1 MSFDPDTLYAL
12 LPQVYRSRDHSGALK
27 ALVRVLAEQAEVLE
41 EDLARLYDNHFIETC
56 EEWVV
61 PYIGALV
68 GTRGLSAI
76 PARAA
81 RHRNEVANTLA
92 LRRRKGTAA
101 ALEQLAEDITD
112 LDAVVV
118 EYFRHLATTQYLKHL
133 RPANQAFASLRHH
146 AALEAIG
153 TPFDTLARTADVRP
167 IARGR
172 GRHNIPNVGIFLWP
186 LAAQP
191 VSSAAAF
198 KVDDFR
204 YCFDPLGRSIPLVT
218 RPAPEAGIASLA
230 DPLNVPLP
238 ISRRRLADDLAAYYG
253 VGLSIL
259 LRVNSSDWLP
269 PLDAYGVPQAP
280 LASMVRVCDLSDL
293 TDGSGTVTGWAHCP
307 VSGAVAIDPELGRIA
322 FPSGSG
328 QAAPKSVEVSCQRAF
343 GLEMGGGEYTR
354 NTAPVELI
362 TTCDAKASL
371 QDTLS
376 AIGADG
382 GVVELSDNAY
392 YPVSGL
398 TVHVGAGRAVTLRAA
413 PGRRPV
419 LVLDGELVVHGGEA
433 SAFSLEG
440 LLVAGGAIHAPRK
453 DLADELTN
461 GLHSLTLS
469 HCTLVPGATP
479 AISGIPAQA
488 ARARLVADVPGLEV
502 SIEHSICGALQADNE
517 CSLVRITGS
526 IVDALAP
533 DSLAFGGI
541 GGGAGA
547 PLHVEASTL
556 VGRVNTTE
564 MRLASNTL
572 FHAAAPPPVP
582 VQAAAPAPVQAARTD
597 TGCVRFCHLP
607 PGSVLPPP
615 YRCLPAEPA
624 DAVRLKPVFASLRYG
639 DGAYGQLAPHT
650 AREIREGADDGGEIG
665 AFHAL
670 YLPQRLTA
678 LRARLDEFLRL
689 GLEAGVLLEH

>member
-12 LPQVYRSRDHSGALK
+12 LPQLYRSRDRSGALK

-76 PARAA
+76 PEQAA
-81 RHRNEVANTLA
+81 RHRNEVADTLA

-101 ALEQLAEDITD
+101 ALEQLAKDITD

-146 AALEAIG
+146 AALEAVG
-153 TPFDTLARTADVRP
+153 TPFDPLAHSADVRH
-167 IARGR
+167 IAHGR
-172 GRHNIPNVGIFLWP
+172 SRHNIPNVAVFLWP

-191 VSSAAAF
+191 VTRAAAF
-198 KVDDFR
+198 RVDDFR
-204 YCFDPLGRSIPLVT
+204 YRFNPLGRDIPLIT

-230 DPLNVPLP
+230 GPLNVPLP
-238 ISRRRLADDLAAYYG
+238 ISRRRLADHLAAYYG
-253 VGLSIL
+253 TGLSIL
-259 LRVNSSDWLP
+259 LRVDGRDWLP
-269 PLDAYGVPQAP
+269 SLDEHGVALAP
-280 LASMVRVCDLSDL
+280 LSSMVRACDLSDL
-293 TDGSGTVTGWAHCP
+293 TDGSGSVTGWAHCP
-307 VSGAVAIDPELGRIA
+307 VSGAVAIDPVLGRIA
-322 FPSGSG
+322 FPSGE
-328 QAAPKSVEVSCQRAF
+328 AAPSSVEVSCQRAF
-343 GLEMGGGEYTR
+343 GLAMGGGEYPR
-354 NTAPVELI
+354 EAAPGEPIRL
-362 TTCDAKASL
+362 AAGASL
-371 QDTLS
+371 QAALS
-376 AIGADG
+376 AAGAIG

-392 YPVSGL
+392 YPAASL
-398 TVHVGAGRAVTLRAA
+398 AVHVAAGQALTLRAA

-419 LVLDGELVVHGGEA
+419 LVLGGELVIHGGED
-433 SAFSLEG
+433 SAFALEG
-440 LLVAGGAIHAPRK
+440 LLIAGGAIRAPRN
-453 DLADELTN
+453 DPVDGRSN
-461 GLHSLTLS
+461 RLHDLTLS

-479 AISGIPAQA
+479 AIAGIPAQP

-502 SIEHSICGALQADNE
+502 SIEHGICGAVQADNE
-517 CSLVRITGS
+517 CSLVRVTGS
-526 IVDALAP
+526 IVDALAHVG
-533 DSLAFGGI
+533 LAFGGI

-547 PLHVEASTL
+547 PLQVESSTL
-556 VGRVNTTE
+556 IGRVSCAE

-572 FHAAAPPPVP
+572 FHAAPMAPNT
-582 VQAAAPAPVQAARTD
+582 APVEAARTD
-597 TGCVRFCHLP
+597 TGCVRFCHVP
-607 PGSVLPPP
+607 PGSVLPRP
-615 YRCLPAEPA
+615 YRCQPASA
-624 DAVRLKPVFASLRYG
+624 TDAARLAPVFASLTWG
-639 DGAYGQLAPHT
+639 DAAYGQLAPHT

-670 YLPQRLTA
+670 YLPQRLAA

-689 GLEAGVLLEH
+689 GLEAGVQLEH